1 MFESRQG
8 HSIFMLAIL
17 FLFCLTAGLQTFAVS
32 QISNFDQFVRF
43 YGKRYKDDEYALL
56 LCVCVDY

>member
-1 MFESRQG
+1 
-8 HSIFMLAIL
+8 MLAIL

-56 LCVCVDY
+56 FCVCVDS